1 MAQFKHLLIK
11 FKHVKHSLPQ
21 NALNETEITDQ
32 LRDSIVNGTFAPN
45 SPLRIDALATHFG
58 VSHMPVR
65 EALRRL
71 ESEGL
76 LTMIPNRGARVVE
89 VTTEF
94 VADLFNLRTLI
105 EAFLARRAAERIT
118 PDQLVSLHAIQA
130 RYEAAAQNQDVG
142 AALTANREFHTT
154 INLIAGNRDG
164 SLILDRHWRLIS
176 ALWRG
181 YGYQPDR
188 FASVIADHQQL
199 LTAFADHDAD
209 AADAL
214 SAAHSTRA
222 KQNLLRRMREKI
234 AAEAAQEA
242 LASAAKKP
250 MQPALPGGGAHK
262 DCS

>member
-1 MAQFKHLLIK
+1 MKHA
-11 FKHVKHSLPQ
+11 HSSI
-21 NALNETEITDQ
+21 ALNDTEIADQ
-32 LRDSIVNGTFAPN
+32 LRDSIVKGAFEPN

-89 VTTEF
+89 VTIDF
-94 VADLFNLRTLI
+94 VADLFNLRILI
-105 EAFLARRAAERIT
+105 EPFLARRAAERMT
-118 PDQLVSLHAIQA
+118 PDQLVNLYAIQA
-130 RYEAAAQNQDVG
+130 RYEAAAQNRDVD
-142 AALTANREFHTT
+142 AALMANREFHTE

-199 LTAFADHDAD
+199 LMAFADRDAE
-209 AADAL
+209 AAEAL

-222 KQNLLRRMREKI
+222 KQSLLRRMRESGPKNR
-234 AAEAAQEA
+234 
-242 LASAAKKP
+242 
-250 MQPALPGGGAHK
+250 
-262 DCS
+262 

>member
-1 MAQFKHLLIK
+1 MK
-11 FKHVKHSLPQ
+11 SPQ
-21 NALNETEITDQ
+21 APITLNETEITDR
-32 LRDSIVNGTFAPN
+32 LRDGIVNGTFAPN

-76 LTMIPNRGARVVE
+76 LVMIPNRGARVVE
-89 VTTEF
+89 VSIEF

-118 PDQLVSLHAIQA
+118 PFQLDKLSAIQA
-130 RYEAAAQNQDVG
+130 RYEAAAQSEDVG
-142 AALTANREFHTT
+142 AALVANREFHTA

-181 YGYQPDR
+181 YGYPPDR

-199 LTAFADHDAD
+199 LTAFAEHDAD
-209 AADAL
+209 SAQAL

-222 KQNLLRRMREKI
+222 KQNLLRRMRENT
-234 AAEAAQEA
+234 AAQ
-242 LASAAKKP
+242 P
-250 MQPALPGGGAHK
+250 MQATPPDGGAHK
-262 DCS
+262 DRP